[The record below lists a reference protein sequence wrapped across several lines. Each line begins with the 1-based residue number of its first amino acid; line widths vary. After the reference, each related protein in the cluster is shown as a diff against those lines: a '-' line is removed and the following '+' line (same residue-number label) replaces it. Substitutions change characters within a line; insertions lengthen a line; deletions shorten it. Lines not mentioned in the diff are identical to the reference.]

1 MDLCQRAA
9 KECTHKDPMI
19 TIEDFSLLDAMS
31 AVELMD
37 PKMDQCYGVTCSIRI
52 EDLLRAEFP
61 EPFTL
66 TTVLKILQS
75 MIVHETSFLD
85 GASYLESTHQ
95 CVFMWE
101 GSWANV
107 ATREQG
113 LAERVLM
120 SYVKS
125 LDRSL
130 ASVNQIVMTS
140 DIHEDEDFQ
149 TTNKQVLSMN
159 LGHEEALAGVDA
171 VSLELLLRLNG
182 DQQQSPLSD
191 EDRQVHTHNVDL
203 LVLSSHHHH
212 PSCLS

>member
-9 KECTHKDPMI
+9 KECTFKDPMI

-52 EDLLRAEFP
+52 EDLLRAKFP

-66 TTVLKILQS
+66 STILKILQS
-75 MIVHETSFLD
+75 LIVHETSFLD

-101 GSWANV
+101 GSWASV

-113 LAERVLM
+113 LAERVLL
-120 SYVKS
+120 SFVKS

-149 TTNKQVLSMN
+149 VTHKQVLSMN
-159 LGHEEALAGVDA
+159 LGHEEALTCVNA

-182 DQQQSPLSD
+182 DQQQSPLSE
-191 EDRQVHTHNVDL
+191 EDRQVCNPIIDPRLCYSHITL
-203 LVLSSHHHH
+203 LT
-212 PSCLS
+212 